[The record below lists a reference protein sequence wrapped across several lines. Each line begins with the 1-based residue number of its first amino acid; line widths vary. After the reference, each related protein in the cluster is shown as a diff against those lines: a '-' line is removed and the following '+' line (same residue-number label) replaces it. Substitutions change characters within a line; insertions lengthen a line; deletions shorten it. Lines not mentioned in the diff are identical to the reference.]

1 MQDTITQISN
11 KVTEKWTGYT
21 KSQKL
26 KIGIGAGAVIVALI
40 IAIVVLSKPQMQSLF
55 TQRLDQEQAA
65 KVVEVLENEKIG
77 YKLKNEGL
85 TILVNKNDF
94 DKAKIVLYRENV
106 PKGGYTFE
114 DAMTNSMSTTE
125 DEKKAKQQHY
135 REAELERTLVTMD
148 AIESAD
154 VTLVVPEEKNAFLA
168 SKQKSSASV
177 LLTLNAP
184 MDNKQIQGVAR
195 LISGSVQNLAMS
207 NINIV
212 DADGNNLYIGSDEDG
227 LAMNKQQELKKTAE
241 NDVKGKVTEL
251 LSGVYDEVKVS
262 PTLMLDFDKYEA
274 VTEKY
279 TPQFDEN
286 NRGIISQES
295 VKNSSSKNTQA
306 GGEPGTATNG
316 GDAPVY
322 QAGAGGAGES
332 KDTSKDIVYANDKT
346 VATTSKN
353 QGTIDYKKSS
363 LAVHV
368 YKEKIYDEAMLA
380 KELGQGMTWA
390 AFKDQ
395 NKDIKDI
402 TVDKSV
408 VDSIK
413 AGTGIENVVVYGYEK
428 PVFVDKEPFVLDWK
442 AYLPF
447 VLILLIIIIVAVAL
461 LKFRRHDDLVETE
474 PELEVEEMLK
484 VAKEEVA
491 LEEIEL
497 KESLETKRQ
506 IEKFVDEK
514 PEAVANLLRNWL
526 SEDDWE

>member
-1 MQDTITQISN
+1 MQDTITQMSN
-11 KVTEKWTGYT
+11 KVTEKWAGFT
-21 KSQKL
+21 KSQKI
-26 KIGIGAGAVIVALI
+26 KIGVGAGAVIVALI

-55 TQRLDQEQAA
+55 TERLDQEQAA
-65 KVVEVLENEKIG
+65 KVVEVLDNEKVN
-77 YKLKNEGL
+77 YQLKNEGL
-85 TILVNKNDF
+85 TILVNKKDF
-94 DKAKIVLYRENV
+94 DKAKIALYRENV
-106 PKGGYTFE
+106 PKGGYTFD

-125 DEKKAKQQHY
+125 DEKKAKQQRY
-135 REAELERTLVTMD
+135 KEAELERTLMTMD
-148 AIESAD
+148 AIDTA
-154 VTLVVPEEKNAFLA
+154 VVKLVIPEEKNAFLA

-177 LLTLNAP
+177 LLTLDYP

-195 LISGSVQNLAMS
+195 LISGSVQNLDMN

-212 DADGNNLYIGSDEDG
+212 DADGNNLYIGSDEES

-251 LSGVYDEVKVS
+251 LGGVYDEVKVS
-262 PTLMLDFDKYEA
+262 PTLILDFDKYEE

-279 TPQFDEN
+279 TPQFDDN
-286 NRGIISQES
+286 SRGIISKENI
-295 VKNSSSKNTQA
+295 KNSSSKNTQA

-316 GDAPVY
+316 GDAPIY

-332 KDTSKDIVYANDKT
+332 KDSSKDIVYANDKT

-368 YKEKIYDEAMLA
+368 YKEKVYDEETLGKDLA
-380 KELGQGMTWA
+380 QGMSWA
-390 AFKDQ
+390 EFKAQ

-402 TVDKSV
+402 AVDNSV
-408 VDSIK
+408 VESIK
-413 AGTGIENVVVYGYEK
+413 AGTGIENVVIYGYER
-428 PVFVDKEPFVLDWK
+428 PVFVDKEPFELDWK

-447 VLILLIIIIVAVAL
+447 VLILLILIIVAVAV
-461 LKFRRHDDLVETE
+461 LKFRKHEEIVETE

-484 VAKEEVA
+484 VAKEEVE

-526 SEDDWE
+526 SEEEWE